1 MVPCTSVTALGTYV
15 IARYPLSDQTSR
27 NHNQSIKVYMAI
39 LVIAGKRLM
48 LFVVNDPRI
57 LPIVTRTLKDAIGE
71 TQT

>member
-1 MVPCTSVTALGTYV
+1 
-15 IARYPLSDQTSR
+15 
-27 NHNQSIKVYMAI
+27 MAI